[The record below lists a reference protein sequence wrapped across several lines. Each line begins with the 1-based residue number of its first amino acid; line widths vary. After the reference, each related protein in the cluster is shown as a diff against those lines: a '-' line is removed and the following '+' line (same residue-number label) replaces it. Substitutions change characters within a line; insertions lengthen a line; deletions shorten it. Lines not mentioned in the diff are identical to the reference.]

1 MKKQFQKSFTLI
13 EVLVYIAILSIII
26 VAISAFVLWSTHST
40 AKAKV
45 MRETLYNVRRA
56 LEIMT
61 YEIKIAKSI
70 SPTSNINHL
79 ILENNTTT
87 EFYLCGVDSTTLC
100 QKKGAETP
108 IFLTS
113 DKIEVNNLEFLQIA
127 TSTPSIQISL
137 KVDYKNPTNRPE
149 YEASVN
155 VTSTAALRSY

>member
-45 MRETLYNVRRA
+45 MRETLYNARRA

-61 YEIKIAKSI
+61 YEIKTAENI
-70 SPTSNINHL
+70 SSTTANHL
-79 ILENNTTT
+79 FLENTTTT
-87 EFYLCGVDSTTLC
+87 EFYLCGVASTTLC
-100 QKKGAETP
+100 QKKGAENP

-113 DKIEVNNLEFLQIA
+113 DKIEVNNLGFLQIA
-127 TSTPSIQISL
+127 TPTPSIQISL